1 MAIHDHL
8 TTTQIPVRFPDNRRE
23 LTVRAKIHGMR
34 VAAVWQVLMSIARD
48 IENIRFATDQSQG
61 YEEITISFA
70 PKSFESME
78 AIVDRIKKMPWVADT
93 VLC

>member
-8 TTTQIPVRFPDNRRE
+8 TTTQIPVRFPDSRRE
-23 LTVRAKIHGMR
+23 LTIRAKTHGMR
-34 VAAVWQVLMSIARD
+34 VAAVWQVLMSIAGD

-61 YEEITISFA
+61 YEEITISFSRT
-70 PKSFESME
+70 SFESLQVM
-78 AIVDRIKKMPWVADT
+78 VDRLEKMSWVADI

>member
-8 TTTQIPVRFPDNRRE
+8 TTTQIPETSPDSRRE
-23 LTVRAKIHGMR
+23 LTVRANIHGMR

-61 YEEITISFA
+61 YEAITISFA
-70 PKSFESME
+70 PTSFESLE
-78 AIVDRIKKMPWVADT
+78 AIADRIKNMPWVVDT

>member
-8 TTTQIPVRFPDNRRE
+8 TTTQIPERLPDSRRE

-34 VAAVWQVLMSIARD
+34 VAAVWQVLMSIAGD

-61 YEEITISFA
+61 YEEITISFSRT
-70 PKSFESME
+70 SFESLKVM
-78 AIVDRIKKMPWVADT
+78 VDRLEKMSWVADI